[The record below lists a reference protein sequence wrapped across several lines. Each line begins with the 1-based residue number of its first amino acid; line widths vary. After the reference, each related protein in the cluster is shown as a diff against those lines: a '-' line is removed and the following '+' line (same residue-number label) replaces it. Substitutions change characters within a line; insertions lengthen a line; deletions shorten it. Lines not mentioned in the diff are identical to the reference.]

1 VTAQKHKSSASNNN
15 PKTKTQERDNMNKLH
30 GQTNSGNNVRVVK
43 LSVNNTRVVKLI
55 ER

>member
-15 PKTKTQERDNMNKLH
+15 PQTKTQEKDNMNKSH
-30 GQTNSGNNVRVVK
+30 GQTNS
-43 LSVNNTRVVKLI
+43 VNNARVVKLI

>member
-15 PKTKTQERDNMNKLH
+15 PQKKTQERDNMNKSH
-30 GQTNSGNNVRVVK
+30 WQNN
-43 LSVNNTRVVKLI
+43 SVNNAMVVKLI